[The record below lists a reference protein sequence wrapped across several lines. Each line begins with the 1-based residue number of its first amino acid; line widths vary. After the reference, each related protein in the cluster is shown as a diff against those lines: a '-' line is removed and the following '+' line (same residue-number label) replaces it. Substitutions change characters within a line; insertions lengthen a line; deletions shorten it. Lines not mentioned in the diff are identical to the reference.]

1 MHFVIYYALQ
11 FAILQF
17 ANNSIICSM
26 AVRDP
31 QQSCR
36 AHPFPLSELLRRT
49 LTKVL
54 KRALSAQ
61 EASCC
66 CFNCVTVIV
75 GVVGAFDCW
84 HSHVTHSGVMP
95 HYHCCAAALPGF
107 FSVCPI
113 RAQWQLR
120 NGRLHEMAK
129 WNAPNVIRAGH
140 IPIAIA
146 VEKMPIANCSVGSAI
161 FADGLP
167 AAAGEAMCAGCSA
180 FDCKQLHCSA
190 NCNEAKLLS
199 CSVAEGDR
207 RPYSASRKQVLGK
220 MKYTAIAVGI
230 CILLCITL
238 TFTPCGWLIWVSNTS
253 FDFQISKSMSKI
265 STFEYCPQP
274 RLELLPMLNFIIF
287 GTSPKKIF
295 ATSDLCWVKYLNEW
309 ASI

>member
-1 MHFVIYYALQ
+1 MHFNSQ
-11 FAILQF
+11 FCNLPIIRLF
-17 ANNSIICSM
+17 AQWLFG
-26 AVRDP
+26 AP

-113 RAQWQLR
+113 RKQWQLR

-146 VEKMPIANCSVGSAI
+146 IEKMPIANCQLFS
-161 FADGLP
+161 GLRYLRWW
-167 AAAGEAMCAGCSA
+167 A
-180 FDCKQLHCSA
+180 
-190 NCNEAKLLS
+190 
-199 CSVAEGDR
+199 
-207 RPYSASRKQVLGK
+207 ASRRWWSDVRRL
-220 MKYTAIAVGI
+220 
-230 CILLCITL
+230 
-238 TFTPCGWLIWVSNTS
+238 
-253 FDFQISKSMSKI
+253 FDFWLQATALQCQLQRGEI
-265 STFEYCPQP
+265 TFLFCC
-274 RLELLPMLNFIIF
+274 
-287 GTSPKKIF
+287 GG
-295 ATSDLCWVKYLNEW
+295 W
-309 ASI
+309 